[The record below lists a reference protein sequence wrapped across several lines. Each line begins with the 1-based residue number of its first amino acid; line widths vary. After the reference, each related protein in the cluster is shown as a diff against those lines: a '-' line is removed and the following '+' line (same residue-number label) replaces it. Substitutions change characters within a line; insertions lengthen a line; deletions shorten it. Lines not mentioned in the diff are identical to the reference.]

1 MTVQSSKLLLKQMP
15 CSLEE
20 LAQLI
25 QECRLIVPRTLN
37 SYGRKRAL
45 LEYGDAHEA
54 AKALEQLQGLSEQLD
69 KPLSI
74 SAFGPRANPAPG
86 QSNKATQTA
95 KEAAAAAAAGVAE
108 KKDREPEIDKYV
120 RRLYACNNHCDFTQ
134 PPPPYLS
141 YSYPPIDAEILARIG
156 QQLQVNKSFYNQVLH
171 LMNRMNLEPPFQKRS
186 SGILL
191 MNNHQNAATQTEVVP
206 SDPESELES
215 EDDQPEAKTKRQR
228 LLPAV
233 ASEKTLKRARHML
246 QQAVAQ
252 QGLPCQSNSLTET
265 PKATLKSGKI
275 ELKLPETL
283 KPIASKHETPV
294 TPSTSIPEKRLT
306 ASELQA
312 LPIYKNYKLGE
323 PSNKLY
329 IKNLDKSVDE
339 LQLRELYSRF
349 APAANLDIKVMQQ
362 GRMKGQAFVTF
373 LNQSNAPEVIARAL
387 NETNG
392 LVWHLKPMIVC
403 YGKQQ

>member
-1 MTVQSSKLLLKQMP
+1 MTDQTSKLLLKQMP

-45 LEYGDAHEA
+45 LDYGDAHEA

-74 SAFGPRANPAPG
+74 SAFGPRAGKAA
-86 QSNKATQTA
+86 NKATQTA
-95 KEAAAAAAAGVAE
+95 KGAATAAE
-108 KKDREPEIDKYV
+108 RTDQEPEIDKYV

-141 YSYPPIDAEILARIG
+141 YSYPPINAEILARIG
-156 QQLQVNKSFYNQVLH
+156 QQLQVNKGFYNQVLH
-171 LMNRMNLEPPFQKRS
+171 LMNRMNLEPPFEKRS
-186 SGILL
+186 SSVLL
-191 MNNHQNAATQTEVVP
+191 VNNHQNVATQTEAVP

-215 EDDQPEAKTKRQR
+215 EEEEPGRTWEAKRQR
-228 LLPAV
+228 LLPAA
-233 ASEKTLKRARHML
+233 ASEKMLKRTRHML
-246 QQAVAQ
+246 QQAAAQ
-252 QGLPCQSNSLTET
+252 QGASHSNPQTEA
-265 PKATLKSGKI
+265 PKANLKATKI

-283 KPIASKHETPV
+283 KPIKSKQETPV
-294 TPSTSIPEKRLT
+294 ALSEKRLT
-306 ASELQA
+306 TSELQA
-312 LPIYKNYKLGE
+312 LPIYKNYNRGE

-339 LQLRELYSRF
+339 PQLRELYSRF
-349 APAANLDIKVMQQ
+349 AAAANLDIKVMQQ

-373 LNQSNAPEVIARAL
+373 LNEAQASEAL
-387 NETNG
+387 SATNG
-392 LVWHLKPMIVC
+392 LVWHHKPMIVC

>member
-74 SAFGPRANPAPG
+74 SAFGPRANPAAG
-86 QSNKATQTA
+86 QCNKATQTA
-95 KEAAAAAAAGVAE
+95 KEAAAAGGAE
-108 KKDREPEIDKYV
+108 KKDQEPEINKYV

-134 PPPPYLS
+134 PPPPYLG
-141 YSYPPIDAEILARIG
+141 YSYPPINPEILARIG
-156 QQLQVNKSFYNQVLH
+156 QQLQVNKRFYNQVLH

-186 SGILL
+186 SSVLL
-191 MNNHQNAATQTEVVP
+191 IKNHQNVATQTEVVP
-206 SDPESELES
+206 SDTESELES
-215 EDDQPEAKTKRQR
+215 DDDQLEETGKTKAKRQR
-228 LLPAV
+228 LLPTV
-233 ASEKTLKRARHML
+233 ASEKILKRTRHML
-246 QQAVAQ
+246 QQAAAQ
-252 QGLPCQSNSLTET
+252 QGGTHSNSQTET
-265 PKATLKSGKI
+265 PKATFKASKI

-283 KPIASKHETPV
+283 TPIATKPKIPV
-294 TPSTSIPEKRLT
+294 THFSSCLEKRLT
-306 ASELQA
+306 ANELQA

-349 APAANLDIKVMQQ
+349 TAATNLDIKVMQQ

-373 LNQSNAPEVIARAL
+373 LNEANASEVIAQAL
-387 NETNG
+387 SETNG